1 MKNVDY
7 FKKLNYKMTFEFD
20 PEDGGYIVK
29 FPELPGCIADGSTP
43 DKALKNAIEVKN
55 EWLETALE
63 SGWTIP
69 EPAIPSKST
78 GRVTLRIPKYVHERI
93 IERADQEGVSLNQL
107 MLSYISEGIERS
119 TAKTY
124 FEKAIEQ
131 NANKVRQLENIAQE
145 SMLWNKLAFSN
156 WGTPTRNTNQ
166 SFKNLAPI
174 SSDEQAEYE
183 ATPLVGNTQ

>member
-1 MKNVDY
+1 MKNLEH

-20 PEDGGYIVK
+20 PEDGVYFVK

-63 SGWTIP
+63 SGWNIP

-93 IERADQEGVSLNQL
+93 IERADREGVSLNQL
-107 MLSYISEGIERS
+107 ILSYISEGIERS
-119 TAKTY
+119 TAKEY

-131 NANKVRQLENIAQE
+131 NAHRVKQLENIAQE
-145 SMLWNKLAFSN
+145 SVLWRNLALGN
-156 WGTPTRNTNQ
+156 WGTPTRNINQ
-166 SFKNLAPI
+166 PFKTFETI
-174 SSDEQAEYE
+174 RGGEQAEHE
-183 ATPLVGNTQ
+183 ETPFGITQ